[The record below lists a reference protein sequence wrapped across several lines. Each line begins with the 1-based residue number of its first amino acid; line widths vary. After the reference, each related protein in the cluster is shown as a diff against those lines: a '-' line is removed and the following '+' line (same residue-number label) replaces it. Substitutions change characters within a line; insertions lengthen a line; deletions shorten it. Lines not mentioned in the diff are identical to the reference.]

1 MRKKAFSQLIAP
13 FKRVTDAPMEL
24 DFKFAS
30 LDELKVWAAENA
42 AIIHAGLLKV
52 VENEDTKDYD
62 FYSFKEIPTTSGS
75 VAPVKNFEIVRLF
88 SVNSIDGITSDIDR
102 ILKQIKAIWGVENPE
117 NIDERFN
124 SIAKLAEAVNF
135 INERIKVLKSL
146 HQVDKAI
153 IGYTGDDL
161 IEYLTTLK
169 YNSITVLNNALDDF
183 WNTTSEK
190 GQPIGTWMDLQNF
203 LAGYTN
209 DQQLKDV
216 ILEITGGKLDFVDSD
231 TIGVE
236 VTPLKDRI
244 QVKHSVKLG
253 SGVTDNDLNNRD
265 NNFIIVKNGGLF
277 YNMQIVDT
285 GKALRFKCNGNI
297 VHIFEYADIIDQKI
311 GDQTEG
317 LVDIKDI
324 YYDQANEQI
333 VITFDTRKGDKVVRI
348 PMSIIIREWEPMNIP
363 GEPVKLDLG
372 VAAGD
377 GKDKLKAILKVS
389 TEPKNLVEKLVSG
402 LYVSGDS
409 KSHSYKESTV
419 HDTLEGLQN
428 KDVELTEKIKEESA
442 LAEKNLG
449 LLKDEINHKFDD
461 KDIEFNQKLKDE
473 AEARWD
479 ADKVIERK
487 IEDSYTSLNARIDQE
502 VAGINES
509 IKESENK
516 ANEALENHAKDNAA
530 EFQRVDSRIDDTN
543 KSVEDLSDVVADNKV
558 DIERKLSDSHIALN
572 NRMDADKAELEQKI
586 SDSHTALNG
595 RISDVEAD
603 FSRRLSDS
611 HISLNNRITDE
622 VATIN
627 ARIDSS
633 EIVRDS
639 KFDEVNKSIADLG
652 VVVDSNKADIEQKL
666 KDSHVALS
674 EKMNADK
681 AELNQAIADSHSALN
696 DRITQS
702 EAERNAMIEAVNESI
717 GELSDTVV
725 SNKAELEQKITDSH
739 IALNVRITDEVNTL
753 DGKIESLNGLVSDN
767 KAELE
772 QKITDSHTALNER
785 ITGVEEDTD
794 IKLGELNQ
802 SVNETISGE
811 VSALGARIDGLTDT
825 VSENKEDIERKLSDS
840 HISLNERI
848 TSESAALEA
857 KIEEAKQ
864 ESTDEL
870 AEHNTANEARFE
882 EIVASIADTN
892 TSVSDLSDVVSAN
905 KADIEQKLSD
915 SHISTNNRIT
925 EEVNMLNQAIG
936 AAVKDAEDILAA
948 HVADNNANFEAIEKE
963 IADNKAEAER
973 LVEEAKQY
981 TKNLVDNALA
991 TITNAMND
999 MKAEI
1004 FAKIEEAIA
1013 AHENGDHTWVDASD
1027 NGQE

>member
-30 LDELKVWAAENA
+30 LDELKVWATENA

-62 FYSFKEIPTTSGS
+62 FYSFKEIPNTSGS
-75 VAPVKNFEIVRLF
+75 VVPVKNFEIVRLF

-102 ILKQIKAIWGVENPE
+102 ILNQIKAIWGVENPD

-153 IGYTGDDL
+153 IGYTGEDL

-190 GQPIGTWMDLQNF
+190 GQPINTWMDLQNF
-203 LAGYTN
+203 LTGYTN

-216 ILEITGGKLDFVDSD
+216 ILEITGGKLDFIDSD
-231 TIGVE
+231 TVGVE
-236 VTPLKDRI
+236 VVPLKDRI
-244 QVKHSVKLG
+244 QVKHNVKLG
-253 SGVTDNDLNNRD
+253 SGVTDNDLNNKD

-277 YNMQIVDT
+277 YNMQIADT

-333 VITFDTRKGDKVVRI
+333 VVIFDTRKGDKIVRI
-348 PMSIIIREWEPMNIP
+348 PMSIIIREWEVSNIP
-363 GEPVKLDLG
+363 GEPVKLDLEA
-372 VAAGD
+372 AAGD

-428 KDVELTEKIKEESA
+428 KDIELTEKIKEESS

-449 LLKDEINHKFDD
+449 LLRDEINHKFDD

-479 ADKVIERK
+479 ADKAIERK
-487 IEDSYTSLNARIDQE
+487 LEDSHASLNARIDQE
-502 VAGINES
+502 VANINAS

-516 ANEALENHAKDNAA
+516 ANEALENHARENAA

-543 KSVEDLSDVVADNKV
+543 KSVEDLGEVVADNKA
-558 DIERKLSDSHIALN
+558 DIERKLSDSHTALN
-572 NRMDADKAELEQKI
+572 NKIDADKTELEQKI
-586 SDSHTALNG
+586 ADSHTALND
-595 RISDVEAD
+595 RINNVEAD
-603 FSRRLSDS
+603 FTRRLSDS
-611 HISLNNRITDE
+611 HVSLNNRITEE

-627 ARIDSS
+627 TRIDSS
-633 EIVRDS
+633 ETERNL
-639 KFDEVNKSIADLG
+639 KFDEVNKSIADLSG
-652 VVVDSNKADIEQKL
+652 VVDGNKANIEQKL
-666 KDSHVALS
+666 KDSEDV
-674 EKMNADK
+674 
-681 AELNQAIADSHSALN
+681 I
-696 DRITQS
+696 
-702 EAERNAMIEAVNESI
+702 
-717 GELSDTVV
+717 
-725 SNKAELEQKITDSH
+725 
-739 IALNVRITDEVNTL
+739 
-753 DGKIESLNGLVSDN
+753 
-767 KAELE
+767 
-772 QKITDSHTALNER
+772 NER
-785 ITGVEEDTD
+785 ITGVVEDTD
-794 IKLGELNQ
+794 RKLEELNQ
-802 SVNETISGE
+802 SVSENLSNE

-825 VSENKEDIERKLSDS
+825 VSENKADIERRLSDS

-848 TSESAALEA
+848 TSESAALTA

-864 ESTDEL
+864 ESADAL
-870 AEHNTANEARFE
+870 AEHNAANETRFE
-882 EIVASIADTN
+882 EIAASISDTN
-892 TSVSDLSDVVSAN
+892 KSVSDLSDTVSAN

-915 SHISTNNRIT
+915 SHVSTNNRIT
-925 EEVNMLNQAIG
+925 DEVNMLNQSIG
-936 AAVKDAEDILAA
+936 AAVKDAEDMLAA
-948 HVADNNANFEAIEKE
+948 HAAENAAKFEAIEKE
-963 IADNKAEAER
+963 IADNKADA
-973 LVEEAKQY
+973 EAKIADARKY
-981 TKNLVDNALA
+981 TEDLVNNALA

-1004 FAKIEEAIA
+1004 FAKINEAIA
-1013 AHENGDHTWVDASD
+1013 AHENADHTWVNASD
-1027 NGQE
+1027 NAQE